1 MSVTEP
7 DYTLGDQNVN
17 PWINTVGNFLSG
29 IFKLDE
35 NYGQGGLNT
44 GASAQGQ
51 GSDYFDLGGNYINP
65 NWLSQWEAQQ
75 NWTNQDYSSFTPN
88 TVTDVNQMYS
98 DYADTGMYFPD
109 AEYSTVS
116 ATDPFGVAYGP
127 EDYLPETYAGYEDF
141 VNIFGGEDK
150 SPEVVSGPTL
160 EDLIASLGIG
170 GSGGGGGGLSATQQS
185 MYDELRASED
195 KKLSMIN
202 EYLNELQVDQDLYFK
217 GREAEVA
224 KRYSDAIDT
233 TNERFGN
240 FINDQQRR
248 SQAVYDRAASMGI
261 DVSNASTPEE
271 SMLRSQ
277 QMASIDLQNVIGGIA
292 ADALSFASNETDKAV
307 GAGLLQ
313 AALTHET
320 AMAGINMAES
330 QARISAAQAAAAQA
344 RADEQMRKAIYG
356 IASGLQAGAELMGR
370 EGLSDEVA
378 FNFAVAQVYSGQDFT
393 SGLFN
398 TIMTPD
404 APPESLVF
412 DPWTGEYTTAQQ
424 QEIFAQW
431 AMNQPDPVIPEIP
444 DWTEGIILPD
454 TDGQG
459 NVMDNQQM
467 TTIKWFLEN
476 PQAAAQMLQAGQLP
490 PVNQI
495 YPQIVNAYAASQIP
509 QSGGFFPASTAG

>member
-7 DYTLGDQNVN
+7 DYTFGDQEG
-17 PWINTVGNFLSG
+17 PWGTIGDFFSG
-29 IFKLDE
+29 ILKLDE

-44 GASAQGQ
+44 GPSAQGQ
-51 GSDYFDLGGNYINP
+51 GSDYFDLGGAYVNP
-65 NWLSQWEAQQ
+65 NWVSQWEAQQ
-75 NWTNQDYSSFTPN
+75 NWMNQNYFPFTPN
-88 TVTDVNQMYS
+88 TVTDVNQMYA

-170 GSGGGGGGLSATQQS
+170 GSGGGGGGLSATEQS
-185 MYDELRASED
+185 MYDELRVSED

-202 EYLNELQVDQDLYFK
+202 EYLNELQVDQDLYFE

-271 SMLRSQ
+271 AQLRSQ

-370 EGLSDEVA
+370 QGLSDEVA
-378 FNFAVAQVYSGQDFT
+378 FNFAMAQVYSGQDFT

-404 APPESLVF
+404 SPPESLVF

-431 AMNQPDPVIPEIP
+431 AMNQPDPVIPEPP
-444 DWTEGIILPD
+444 DPFGGILMPD
-454 TDGQG
+454 FDEAG
-459 NVMDNQQM
+459 NVIGNQQPVYM
-467 TTIKWFLEN
+467 DWYLSN
-476 PQAAAQMLQAGQLP
+476 PQAVAQMTQVDQLASPNQYADQILQA
-490 PVNQI
+490 
-495 YPQIVNAYAASQIP
+495 YMAAME
-509 QSGGFFPASTAG
+509 GGFFPATPAGTG